1 MERGGMRDA
10 TGVPPR
16 FSLALGSEPMIRG
29 RSKRGFTLI
38 ELMIVVAIIGI
49 LATIAT
55 SAFLAYETKAKQTE
69 AKINLAAIGVSAQ
82 AYFTE
87 HDTYVTSFNSLGWAP
102 NLVTRYCYWYNGES
116 VEGALEPGE
125 PDPCATYGD
134 PGSGATS
141 MTFVTMAAGNI
152 DSDFTPD
159 IWSYNQNRSL
169 NNPQNDVSTP

>member
-1 MERGGMRDA
+1 M
-10 TGVPPR
+10 
-16 FSLALGSEPMIRG
+16 SRG
-29 RSKRGFTLI
+29 RSKNGFTLI

-82 AYFTE
+82 SYFTE

-116 VEGALEPGE
+116 IRGAAEPGV
-125 PDPCATYGD
+125 PDPCLAYGD
-134 PGSGATS
+134 PGSVATS
-141 MTFVTMAAGNI
+141 SLFVTMAVGNI
-152 DSDFTPD
+152 DNDLTPD

-169 NNPQNDVSTP
+169 NNTQNDVTTP